1 MGLSAIQF
9 FRLVCQTQERGT
21 LLSQFPSM
29 TQKYLGMLLG
39 FPEKSAD
46 VWLAQYE
53 TGVRTPKADLTASLA
68 NALDVSPQALAV
80 PDIDSYIG
88 LMHTLFT
95 LEDIYG
101 LHIDEADGEI
111 CLKVDV
117 RKNKDA
123 AHLHEMLCAWRQAAA
138 MLKAGEITQED
149 YDRWRY
155 KYPEFDTSGHWHKP
169 FLPRHLAICW

>member
-1 MGLSAIQF
+1 MAIGERIHF
-9 FRLVCQTQERGT
+9 FRNMRG
-21 LLSQFPSM
+21 M

-46 VWLAQYE
+46 VRLAQYE
-53 TGVRTPKADLTASLA
+53 TGARTPKADLTASLA

-95 LEDIYG
+95 LEDRYG
-101 LHIDEADGEI
+101 LKIDEADGEV

-123 AHLHEMLCAWRQAAA
+123 ARLHEMLCSWQQAAT

-149 YDRWRY
+149 YDCWRY
-155 KYPEFDTSGHWHKP
+155 RYPEFDNTQRWAKVPSQG
-169 FLPRHLAICW
+169 LSDMLMERINNIE

>member
-1 MGLSAIQF
+1 MAIGERIHF
-9 FRLVCQTQERGT
+9 FRTLRG
-21 LLSQFPSM
+21 M
-29 TQKYLGMLLG
+29 TQKYLGTLVG

-46 VWLAQYE
+46 VRLAQYE
-53 TGVRTPKADLTASLA
+53 TGTRSPKSELTAALA
-68 NALDVSPQALAV
+68 NILDVSPQALSV

-88 LMHTLFT
+88 LMHTLFA
-95 LEDIYG
+95 LEDVYG
-101 LHIDEADGEI
+101 LKIDEADGEI

-138 MLKAGEITQED
+138 MLKAGEITQEE

-155 KYPEFDTSGHWHKP
+155 HYPEFDTTGQWHKVVP
-169 FLPRHLAICW
+169 SQGLSDMLVEELKRNTED